1 MSVKWLIE
9 SERRTAVLYDV
20 DVVVVGGGT
29 AGPVAA
35 IAAARTGASTVLIE
49 RFGSLGGVPTVG
61 KCFHVGNAFLDDQM
75 RRVIDGIPVE
85 IFERVVKEGGSRY
98 PTFEETI
105 YGKTKPPTLFLI
117 DPEILAVVLMDM
129 VEEAGVKLL
138 LHTYFCDPVMD
149 GNTMKGVV
157 VQNKS
162 GRKAV
167 LAKIVVDTSGE
178 ADVAFQAGVPCKS
191 YPKEGTYG
199 LLMHIGNVDHERFME
214 YVLRL
219 PADQPDPEFSEWLSQ
234 RVGSPIEDLK
244 KHRYWSRF
252 LDPLR
257 VGQGLPR
264 NHPGRTHFSSKSLE
278 WYREKWEVEKEFTY
292 VHMNYFRDKLREA
305 VDNGDLE
312 LLRQI
317 DDIGNVVFNL
327 DGATGS
333 KFRKREVVMNVITPI
348 GFDAFDSERITKTE
362 IAAHRRALEVSRFLK
377 KYMPGFEESY
387 ITATGVQTMPRHIR
401 MI

>member
-1 MSVKWLIE
+1 
-9 SERRTAVLYDV
+9 
-20 DVVVVGGGT
+20 
-29 AGPVAA
+29 
-35 IAAARTGASTVLIE
+35 
-49 RFGSLGGVPTVG
+49 
-61 KCFHVGNAFLDDQM
+61 
-75 RRVIDGIPVE
+75 
-85 IFERVVKEGGSRY
+85 
-98 PTFEETI
+98 
-105 YGKTKPPTLFLI
+105 
-117 DPEILAVVLMDM
+117 M

-149 GNTMKGVV
+149 GNTIKGVV

-191 YPKEGTYG
+191 YPKKGTYG

-214 YVLRL
+214 YVLHL
-219 PADQPDPEFSEWLSQ
+219 PADQPNPEFSEWLSH
-234 RVGSPIEDLK
+234 RVCSPIEDLK
-244 KHRYWSRF
+244 KHRYWSQF

-401 MI
+401 MIEAEYSLTYETLERTKEFADSVHMADFGLPGPAFQVPYRIMVPKRIDNLLVAGKCVDGARLVRDIPVVMAMGQAAGTAAALSVRHGVSPRQLNIKTLQRVLKEQQVILDLSVAIERT